1 MSENLDKQ
9 ELDTYNY
16 HEMVD
21 RLYLIGNMIDT
32 FLLEHPVASHHT
44 KINEL
49 ISNASDDLAEA
60 YQIAGALNSMKPME

>member
-9 ELDTYNY
+9 KLDEYHH
-16 HEMVD
+16 HEMID

-32 FLLEHPVASHHT
+32 FLLEHPVATHHE

-49 ISNASDDLAEA
+49 ISNASNDLAQA
-60 YQIAGALNSMKPME
+60 YQIAGSLNSIKTIE